1 MPPSPGLSPIL
12 AKLPRYA
19 GNGAAAADGKA
30 LVDANSRR
38 LLVLYSRRGVKPF

>member
-1 MPPSPGLSPIL
+1 MPPSLGLSSIL

-30 LVDANSRR
+30 LVDANSLR
-38 LLVLYSRRGVKPF
+38 LLVLHGQAAG